1 MKHTDQRTN
10 ELVDAYN
17 AEVGRWHFES
27 ITMGSLQRPRVSLRD
42 KLKGDDLNHAN
53 DNQPKGE

>member
-1 MKHTDQRTN
+1 MNQKNQKTA

-17 AEVGRWHFES
+17 AEVGKWHYES
-27 ITMGSLQRPRVSLRD
+27 ITMGSLQRPPVSLRD
-42 KLKGDDLNHAN
+42 KLKGDDLDYAN